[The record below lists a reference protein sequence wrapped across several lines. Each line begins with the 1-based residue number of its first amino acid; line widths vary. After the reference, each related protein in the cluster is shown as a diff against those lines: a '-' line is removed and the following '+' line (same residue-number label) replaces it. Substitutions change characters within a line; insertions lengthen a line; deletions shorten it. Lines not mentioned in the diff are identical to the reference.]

1 MTSFA
6 TFFSTRRELVSA
18 MLILAFDT
26 TSQRGGAGIYRDGE
40 CLAAVANDAPANL
53 YSVTLFEMVDR
64 LQAEVRARLAAPSF
78 SLRDIDLFAVANG
91 PGSFTG
97 IRVGVAA
104 AQAWA
109 VAFDRPVCGVS
120 VLEAMV
126 AQAQPQAGYVLPI
139 LDARRGEFYLG
150 MFRRAVAE
158 GDGTFE
164 PVGDGRVLK
173 PEAIGPFLA
182 ERLPAGASA
191 AFLAREHD
199 AAALALRELL
209 PQELLWQQV
218 PGTLVPGIARLAL
231 EAPRTGRLK
240 SPAELDAYYIR
251 RSDAELNWR
260 G

>member
-1 MTSFA
+1 
-6 TFFSTRRELVSA
+6 

-26 TSQRGGAGIYRDGE
+26 TSQGGGAAIYRDRE
-40 CLAAVANDAPANL
+40 CLAAVANDGPANR
-53 YSVTLFEMVDR
+53 YSVTLFGMVDR
-64 LQAEVRARLAAPSF
+64 LLAEAQARLAVPSF

-104 AQAWA
+104 AQGWA
-109 VAFDRPVCGVS
+109 RAFDRPVCGVS

-126 AQAQPQAGYVLPI
+126 TQAQPEADYAVPI

-150 MFRRAVAE
+150 LFRRTAGEKNSA
-158 GDGTFE
+158 FE
-164 PVGDGRVLK
+164 LVGEGRVLK
-173 PEAIGPFLA
+173 PEAMAPFLA
-182 ERLPAGASA
+182 EQLPDATSA
-191 AFLAREHD
+191 VCLTREND
-199 AAALALRELL
+199 QVTLALRNAL
-209 PQELLWQQV
+209 PQTPRWQ
-218 PGTLVPGIARLAL
+218 PVPGILVAGIAHLAL
-231 EAPRTGRLK
+231 EAHRKGKLQ